1 MSRLQTAAILL
12 FCIFAGFALA
22 QTPVVT
28 GAPGV
33 PQTPST
39 PGVPQPTA
47 GMSQTAPSAVIY
59 DTPEIAGS
67 NPGGITGWFSRNYLP
82 RPTRA
87 VSWADSPRLEQLMRA
102 GNIYLSLQDAIALA
116 VENNLDIEN
125 ARFNLPQAQS
135 NLLRASAG
143 QLLTNVSNS
152 VSQGPS
158 SASSGVLAGSGGFGT
173 GASGGSSG
181 SGQQGVLSGLN
192 VQLAGSAIPNLDPT
206 FFTQG
211 NFSHQTTP
219 LTSAFAAGTNALVT
233 EQKAWSYGIQ
243 KGFLT
248 GTTTTLSMSNTFGY
262 WQNAPNNDFN
272 PTTSSSMT
280 LSISQNLLRGFR
292 PSINGR
298 VIRVAKNQVRI
309 SDLSFKQQV
318 IATVTNVVS
327 LYWDLV
333 TFNENLK
340 IRQHALD
347 LNTTLYEDN
356 KRRAELGAIAPIDTI
371 QAQAEMV
378 AAQQD
383 VKTAESQLRQ
393 QEMILK
399 GVLTRGGVDNLS
411 ILTARIIP
419 TDHYDVPAQEPVRPV
434 QELISEA
441 LGQRP
446 EVEQS
451 RIGLEDTRLSM
462 LGTKDALLPS
472 LSFTLSASN
481 VGQAGQLNSIPTVQ
495 ALSTGGFVTVPHD
508 VTKVNNFF
516 LGGYGTA
523 LNQLFSR
530 KFPSYSAAFSFNMP
544 IRNRSARADLIA
556 QQLQYRQAQIQD
568 KQLLNN
574 IKINVANANTSL
586 SLARAAYDNALQARQ
601 LQEQTQQGTRRK
613 YELGTATIVDVVTVQ
628 TTTVLRE
635 LSEASALNSY
645 IHSRLNIQS
654 ILGRILPDYN
664 VSIEDARKGNVPRP
678 PDPIP
683 PTASLQR

>member
-1 MSRLQTAAILL
+1 MSRLHTAAILL
-12 FCIFAGFALA
+12 FCICAGFALA

-28 GAPGV
+28 GAPGA
-33 PQTPST
+33 
-39 PGVPQPTA
+39 PQPAT
-47 GMSQTAPSAVIY
+47 GMSQTAPVGTVY
-59 DTPEIAGS
+59 NTPEIAGS
-67 NPGGITGWFSRNYLP
+67 NPGGITGWFSRNYLS
-82 RPTRA
+82 RPARA

-116 VENNLDIEN
+116 LENNLDIEN
-125 ARFNLPQAQS
+125 ARFNLPQAQA

-173 GASGGSSG
+173 GASGSST

-206 FFTQG
+206 FFTSG

-219 LTSAFAAGTNALVT
+219 LTSAFSAGTNSLVT
-233 EQKAWSYGIQ
+233 EQKAWAYGIQ

-272 PTTSSSMT
+272 PTTSASMT
-280 LSISQNLLRGFR
+280 LSISQNLLKGFR
-292 PSINGR
+292 PSINNR

-309 SDLSFKQQV
+309 SDLTFKQQV
-318 IATVTNVVS
+318 TATVTNVVS

-333 TFNENLK
+333 TFNENLR

-378 AAQQD
+378 ASQQD

-434 QELISEA
+434 QDLISEA

-472 LSFTLSASN
+472 LTFTLSASN
-481 VGQAGQLNSIPTVQ
+481 AGQAGQVNSIPTVQ
-495 ALSTGGFVTVPHD
+495 NLTTGGFVTIPHD
-508 VTKVNNFF
+508 PTKVNSFF

-544 IRNRSARADLIA
+544 IRNRSAQADLIA

-574 IKINVANANTSL
+574 IKINVTNANTTL
-586 SLARAAYDNALQARQ
+586 GLARAAYDNAVQARQ
-601 LQEQTQQGTRRK
+601 LQEQTQQGMRRK

-645 IHSRLNIQS
+645 IHSRLNVQS
-654 ILGRILPDYN
+654 ILGRILSDYN
-664 VSIEDARKGNVPRP
+664 ISIEEARKGNVARP
-678 PDPIP
+678 PDPVP
-683 PTASLQR
+683 PAASLRR